1 MSVTKIDFTTFH
13 TLRQEIPVIDVRTP
27 AEFEQGHIPGA
38 YNIPIFTNEER
49 AIIGTLYK
57 KSGKETAVEK
67 GLGLVGPK
75 LATFVKQGKKIA
87 KNKKLIVHCWRGG
100 MRSASMAWLFN
111 TAGLTTQVL
120 EGGYKTYRG
129 ALKNLF
135 SEEIP
140 MIIVGGFTG
149 SGKTDFLKAL
159 EKRKYQI
166 IDLEGIAH
174 HKGSAFGHIGEQKQ
188 PSTEQFENNLFEH
201 LLSLD
206 FNQTIYLEDE
216 SRNVGSAWISDAFFK
231 QMRKAPVL
239 KLNVPENIRLD
250 RLVKDYANTEQVK
263 EALIFSV
270 NKIKKRLGGLRT
282 QNSIELINEGNFKE
296 AAKKILPY
304 YDKTYAYGLSQ
315 RDKNSIIEFDILEN
329 NMDIAAENYLQS
341 TTYKNLSKLLKINH
355 E

>member
-1 MSVTKIDFTTFH
+1 MSVTKIDFKDFH
-13 TLRQEIPVIDVRTP
+13 TLRKEIPVVDVRTP

-38 YNIPIFTNEER
+38 HNIPIFSNEER
-49 AIIGTLYK
+49 VIIGTLYK
-57 KSGKETAVEK
+57 KSGKDTAIEK
-67 GLGLVGPK
+67 GLSLVGPK

-87 KNKKLIVHCWRGG
+87 KNKKLLIHCWRGG

-120 EGGYKTYRG
+120 EGGYKTYRRS
-129 ALKNLF
+129 LKSLF
-135 SEEIP
+135 SKEIP

-159 EKRKYQI
+159 EKKGEQI

-188 PSTEQFENNLFEH
+188 PTTEQFENNLFEH
-201 LLSLD
+201 LLKL
-206 FNQTIYLEDE
+206 NLKKPIYLEDE
-216 SRNVGSAWISDAFFK
+216 SRNVGRVWISDEFYK

-239 KLNVPENIRLD
+239 KLNVTENIRLE
-250 RLVKDYANTEQVK
+250 RLVTDYAITEQVK

-282 QNSIELINEGNFKE
+282 QNSIALINEGNFKE
-296 AAKKILPY
+296 AAKEILPY

-315 RDKNSIIEFDILEN
+315 RDKNTIIEFDIIEN
-329 NMDIAAENYLQS
+329 NMDIAVEKYLQS
-341 TTYKNLSKLLKINH
+341 STYNKISKLLKMT
-355 E
+355 

>member
-1 MSVTKIDFTTFH
+1 M
-13 TLRQEIPVIDVRTP
+13 
-27 AEFEQGHIPGA
+27 
-38 YNIPIFTNEER
+38 
-49 AIIGTLYK
+49 
-57 KSGKETAVEK
+57 
-67 GLGLVGPK
+67 GPK
-75 LATFVKQGKKIA
+75 LATFVKQGKRIA
-87 KNKKLIVHCWRGG
+87 KNKKLLIHCWRGG

-120 EGGYKTYRG
+120 EGGYKTYRR
-129 ALKNLF
+129 ALKTLF

-149 SGKTDFLKAL
+149 SGKTDFLKAM
-159 EKRKYQI
+159 ENKGEQI

-206 FNQTIYLEDE
+206 FNKTIYLEDE
-216 SRNVGSAWISDAFFK
+216 SRNIGSVWISDEFFK
-231 QMRKAPVL
+231 QMRKSPVL
-239 KLNVPENIRLD
+239 KLNVPENIRLE
-250 RLVKDYANTEQVK
+250 RLVEDYANTEQVK

-282 QNSIELINEGNFKE
+282 QNSIELINEGNFKD
-296 AAKKILPY
+296 AAKEILPY
-304 YDKTYAYGLSQ
+304 YDKYYAYGLSQ
-315 RDKNSIIEFDILEN
+315 RDKKTIVEFDIKEN
-329 NMDIAAENYLQS
+329 NMDIAVEKYLQS
-341 TTYKNLSKLLKINH
+341 STYNKLSKLMIINH

>member
-1 MSVTKIDFTTFH
+1 MSVTQIDLTTFQI
-13 TLRQEIPVIDVRTP
+13 LRQDIPVIDVRTP

-38 YNIPIFTNEER
+38 HNIPIFSNEER

-57 KSGKETAVEK
+57 KSGKETAIEK
-67 GLGLVGPK
+67 GLELVGPK

-87 KNKKLIVHCWRGG
+87 KNKKLIIHCWRGG

-111 TAGLTTQVL
+111 TAGLSTQIL
-120 EGGYKTYRG
+120 EGGYKTYRR

-135 SEEIP
+135 SKEIP

-149 SGKTDFLKAL
+149 SGKTDFLKSL
-159 EKRKYQI
+159 EKRGEQI

-174 HKGSAFGHIGEQKQ
+174 HKGSAFGHIGEQQQ
-188 PSTEQFENNLFEH
+188 PTTEQFENNLFEH
-201 LLSLD
+201 TLKLNL
-206 FNQTIYLEDE
+206 NKPIYLEDE
-216 SRNVGSAWISDAFFK
+216 SRNVGRVWISDEFFK

-239 KLNVPENIRLD
+239 KLNVTENIRIE
-250 RLVKDYANTEQVK
+250 RLVVDYAITEQVK

-282 QNSIELINEGNFKE
+282 QNSIAMINDGNFKE
-296 AAKKILPY
+296 AAREILPY

-315 RDKNSIIEFDILEN
+315 RDKKSIVEFDIIEN
-329 NMDIAAENYLQS
+329 NMDIAVEKYLQS
-341 TTYKNLSKLLKINH
+341 TTYDKLNKLLKIKH